1 MTSLLLLAA
10 AVLEGAFLRGTTDR
24 PALSY
29 RCGETMVFSLQV
41 QELKG
46 PVPAGCKLVWT
57 RTGDDGVKETGD
69 APVPVDSPFVY
80 RTTLAKPGFV
90 RLVARVV
97 DGDGK
102 KVANNRTDNV
112 RDATAPVS
120 FDGGAAAEP
129 EKLESVPE
137 PADFDAFWN
146 RRKAELS
153 LVPMQVEKVEC
164 PSDNPAVRVFAVSIA
179 CAGPR
184 PATGF
189 LTIPADASPRRR
201 YPVRLTFEGYGC
213 RIPRAPRDGSTG
225 EIQFLLNAFG
235 YELLGKDK
243 AYYEAFFESIRAG
256 GQHYALSRLD
266 HPDPETAFFGQMSWR
281 VMRSLDYLASLPE
294 WDGKTLYAKGGSQ
307 AGMMS
312 LWAAALDSRVTRAEV
327 YFPWCCDLGG
337 ADAFGRNRR
346 TWGVEWTSAM
356 GYYDPVNLAK
366 RISCPVLVGRAGL
379 GDYTCPPSGLAV
391 LWNNLRCRK
400 KIVWVQGATHDGV
413 PPGDVQQWVW
423 EGDGPASE
431 PVAVRFE
438 DDGRALRNPDMG
450 WVMHYYDNGAKYGTF
465 LAPGDSLAWFP
476 GCNVVYLRLPWGWLE
491 PEEGRFNWNAIDT
504 PAQQWIAR
512 GAQIAFRITVSETLR
527 DATPAWVARAGAKT
541 IRWNWPTGRDPNGR
555 FWECVPDDPVF
566 LEKFGNFLRA
576 FAARYDGRPEV
587 AFIDVG
593 SVGIWG
599 EGHTDRTI
607 GLSPEETQRIVK
619 THVDLHRQFFKRSR
633 LVVNDDYTCSRSA
646 QTSAAMEYA
655 LGLGLGWRDDSIM
668 VDSPRD
674 RGWDYYFH
682 SPQALR
688 FAEKAPTVLEIGHYA
703 YLKRKGNWS
712 ESTLLKA
719 IEDHRASYLSIH
731 GDPKA
736 MLEENPSA
744 IRKANVRLGYRFLP
758 RAVVYPSVVQASP
771 DPARARPFAVSFSFA
786 NVGAA
791 PCYREAYP
799 CLTLKTRTG
808 GIAAVLADGD
818 FNLRTLK
825 PAAPGAAVAQT
836 HEATFTLGRWQAP
849 VLPPGD
855 YEAFLS
861 VGMADGTPVFD
872 LPISGGGSDRRF
884 RLGAIRVVSGG
895 LE

>member
-1 MTSLLLLAA
+1 MSSLFLIAVT
-10 AVLEGAFLRGTTDR
+10 VLEGAFLRGATDR

-29 RCGETMVFSLQV
+29 RCGEEMVFSLQI
-41 QELKG
+41 QGLKG
-46 PVPAGCKLVWT
+46 ALPDGVRLVWT
-57 RTGDDGVKETGD
+57 RTGDDGVTESGES
-69 APVPVDSPFVY
+69 AVPVSTSFVY
-80 RTTLAKPGFV
+80 RTSLAKPGFV
-90 RLVARVV
+90 RLVASVV
-97 DGDGK
+97 DQDGQ
-102 KVANNRTDNV
+102 KVANGRTDNV
-112 RDATAPVS
+112 RDATAPIS

-129 EKLESVPE
+129 ERLASVPE
-137 PADFDAFWN
+137 PDDFDAFWN

-153 LVPMQVEKVEC
+153 LVPMKVEKVEC
-164 PSDNPAVRVFAVSIA
+164 PSDNPAVRVFAVSVA

-189 LTIPADASPRRR
+189 MTIPADASPQRR

-213 RIPRAPRDGSTG
+213 RIPRAPKNGSTG

-243 AYYEAFFESIRAG
+243 AYYDSFFASIRAG
-256 GQHYALSRLD
+256 DQPYALSKSD
-266 HPDPETAFFGQMSWR
+266 HPDPETAYFGQMSWR
-281 VMRSLDYLASLPE
+281 VMRILDYLASLPE
-294 WDGKTLYAKGGSQ
+294 WDGQTLYVKGGSQ

-312 LWAAALDSRVTRAEV
+312 LWAAALDARVTRAEV

-337 ADAFGRNRR
+337 ASAFGRNRR
-346 TWGVEWTSAM
+346 TWGVEWTPAM

-366 RISCPVLVGRAGL
+366 RISCPVVIGRAGL

-391 LWNNLRCRK
+391 LWNNLRCRR

-423 EGDGPASE
+423 EAEGAKAE
-431 PVAVRFE
+431 PIVTRFS

-476 GCNVVYLRLPWGWLE
+476 GCNVVYLRLPWSWLE
-491 PEEGRFNWNAIDT
+491 PEEGVFNWNAIDT

-512 GAQIAFRITVSETLR
+512 GAQVAFRITVSETLK
-527 DATPAWVARAGAKT
+527 DATPAWVARAGAQT
-541 IRWNWPTGRDPNGR
+541 IRWNWPTGRDPNGK

-576 FAARYDGRPEV
+576 LAARYDGRPEV
-587 AFIDVG
+587 AFVDVG

-607 GLSPEETQRIVK
+607 GLSAEETQRIVRL
-619 THVDLHRQFFKRSR
+619 HIDLHRRFFRKSL
-633 LVVNDDYTCSRSA
+633 LVVNDDYTCSRQA
-646 QTSAAMEYA
+646 QTSAAMEHA
-655 LGLGLGWRDDSIM
+655 LSLGLGWRDDSIM

-674 RGWDYYFH
+674 RGWDFYFH
-682 SPQALR
+682 APQALR
-688 FAEKAPTVLEIGHYA
+688 FAEKAPTVLEIGHYG
-703 YLKRKGNWS
+703 YLKRKKNWS
-712 ESTLLKA
+712 EATLLKS

-736 MLEENPSA
+736 ILDENPEA
-744 IRKANVRLGYRFLP
+744 VRKANLRLGYRFLP
-758 RAVVYPSVVQASP
+758 QEVVYPSVVQSACA
-771 DPARARPFAVSFSFA
+771 PAKSKDFRVRFAFA

-791 PCYREAYP
+791 SCYRDAYP
-799 CLTLKTRTG
+799 CLTFKTRAG
-808 GIAAVLADGD
+808 GIVAVLADGA
-818 FNLRTLK
+818 FNLKSLK
-825 PAAPGAAVAQT
+825 PTADGPAPVSA
-836 HEATFTLGRWQAP
+836 HEASFTLGRWNAP

-855 YEAFLS
+855 YDVCLS
-861 VGMADGTPVFD
+861 VGAADGTPIYE
-872 LPISGGGSDRRF
+872 LPIAGGGADRRY
-884 RLGAIRVVSGG
+884 RIGRVRVVSGN
-895 LE
+895 LK